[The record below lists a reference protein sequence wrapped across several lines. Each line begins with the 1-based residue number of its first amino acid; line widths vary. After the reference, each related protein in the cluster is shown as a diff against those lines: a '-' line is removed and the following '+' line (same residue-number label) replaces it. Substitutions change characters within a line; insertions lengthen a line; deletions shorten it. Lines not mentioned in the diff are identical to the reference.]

1 LQNDDSAAD
10 SEALVIESLESAK
23 ERLAA
28 LERMKKGRSIGIQTT
43 QSDKHNRE
51 VFDNAALTVKFD
63 AEGIPSLASQ
73 TSWHSSSSSSLSSSI
88 AAASSSS
95 SASVHIWL
103 LPCLRRPMLCYSG
116 QKATLL
122 PPHLF
127 LAYFQE
133 ILHYRLRFPLH
144 PDSSVADR
152 ASAAS
157 AASVAVSASAA
168 TSTAPLSLQATV
180 ANMRQLRKSSV
191 NPAQTAVSSSQLASL
206 SSENFKSAHKSVKAS
221 WCTPAAVFDGFGP
234 AQSSFPDFA
243 LRFFQS
249 VFGQKQSADIM

>member
-1 LQNDDSAAD
+1 LQNHDNAAD

-28 LERMKKGRSIGIQTT
+28 LERMKKARSIGIQTT
-43 QSDKHNRE
+43 QNDKHNRE

-63 AEGIPSLASQ
+63 ADGIPSLAFQS
-73 TSWHSSSSSSLSSSI
+73 SWHSSSSSSLSSSM
-88 AAASSSS
+88 ATASFSSSP
-95 SASVHIWL
+95 SVHIWL

-133 ILHYRLRFPLH
+133 ILHYTLRFPIH
-144 PDSSVADR
+144 PDFSVADR
-152 ASAAS
+152 ASSVSAAS
-157 AASVAVSASAA
+157 ATVTASAV

-180 ANMRQLRKSSV
+180 ENMRQLRKSSI
-191 NPAQTAVSSSQLASL
+191 NPAPAASSSQLASL

-221 WCTPAAVFDGFGP
+221 WCTQAAAFDGFGP
-234 AQSSFPDFA
+234 GQSSFPDFA
-243 LRFFQS
+243 LKFFQS
-249 VFGQKQSADIM
+249 LFGQKQSADIM